1 MLTPLNSQAFFVRF
15 PAANELGTGFGAW
28 RDESDRL
35 HTYYT
40 NEAGDV
46 AEVIYEPRTTRY
58 TYNLVTG
65 EPAERIKREN
75 GK

>member
-1 MLTPLNSQAFFVRF
+1 MTPLDPHTFFGCF

-46 AEVIYEPRTTRY
+46 AEAIYEPRTTRY
-58 TYNLVTG
+58 TYNRVTG